1 MKKVGEFSFLMTQV
15 LDQTRPQDTK
25 RKENTQALVERRW
38 KYGGKKSVKRYIKVL
53 SNLPS
58 AGRHSSPTRLS
69 RLSSTSPAL
78 HEQQGAS
85 GGGLAHADQALDTH
99 L

>member
-25 RKENTQALVERRW
+25 RKKNTQALIERGW
-38 KYGGKKSVKRYIKVL
+38 KDGGWKTSVKRYIKVL

-58 AGRHSSPTRLS
+58 AGRS
-69 RLSSTSPAL
+69 
-78 HEQQGAS
+78 
-85 GGGLAHADQALDTH
+85 
-99 L
+99 